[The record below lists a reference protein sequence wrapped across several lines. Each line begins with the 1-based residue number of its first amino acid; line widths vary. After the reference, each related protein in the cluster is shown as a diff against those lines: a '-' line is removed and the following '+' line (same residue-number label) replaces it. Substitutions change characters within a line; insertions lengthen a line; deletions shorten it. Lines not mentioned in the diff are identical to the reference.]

1 MTSFA
6 TVAYTLCALICA
18 ASAALL
24 LRSWSRTRSRLV
36 MWVAVAF
43 SFLTVSNGLLLIDLF
58 SDYDLSLLR
67 SALIAVGL
75 ALLIYGVTWEEQR

>member
-1 MTSFA
+1 M
-6 TVAYTLCALICA
+6 
-18 ASAALL
+18 
-24 LRSWSRTRSRLV
+24 